1 MAPQVLPLPSG
12 DGPACSRRRT
22 AKAWLLQLQEML
34 DTLEHSWP
42 SGRSG
47 PALQSHITAV
57 DIEAWKEGGEGG
69 LQVQADLVEYF

>member
-1 MAPQVLPLPSG
+1 MA
-12 DGPACSRRRT
+12 PACSRRGA

-42 SGRSG
+42 SSRSG
-47 PALQSHITAV
+47 PALQSYITAV

-69 LQVQADLVEYF
+69 LQVQADHVEYF